1 MDLLLDINNIQQEVF
16 DNIVLQKPIPLQGGT
31 YLAKITI
38 NDGPILF
45 QTPKSKTKKGIVTNN
60 KRNYCD
66 LIFNEEPIEFQN
78 WIEALEST
86 IKNKIFEKGEYWFN
100 ESPSLDDI
108 DYNWNTSVKIFKKHT
123 ILRTFLAKSKN
134 LNEVV
139 SVYDSEQNKINLEE
153 INKDSTIITILE
165 ISGLKF
171 SASSFHLEY
180 CLRQIMLIKE
190 MPIFDKCIIKVNNSR
205 NKLLQNNET
214 ELDDNN
220 DKVNLNISEKKD
232 DNEIEENDNEII
244 EQDDNEIEQDDNEI
258 EQNDNEIE
266 QDDNEIIE
274 QESED
279 IQPDN
284 TEDIQQ
290 ENTED
295 IKLDNSESLKQ
306 EISEE
311 ISEEIKESQISD
323 EKNKDYLE
331 KNYDLNNLSEMD
343 LNIPEDSE
351 IVNLKKPN
359 EVYLELYE
367 KAKNK
372 AKIAKINAV
381 KAYLEVKNIKKTYM
395 IDEVESSDD
404 EILEKMLL

>member
-86 IKNKIFEKGEYWFN
+86 IKSKIFEKGEYWFN

-108 DYNWNTSVKIFKKHT
+108 DYNWNTSIKIFKKHT

-171 SASSFHLEY
+171 SSSSFHLEY

-190 MPIFDKCIIKVNNSR
+190 MPIFDKCIIKVSNSKKSS
-205 NKLLQNNET
+205 NIELQNNESI
-214 ELDDNN
+214 LNN
-220 DKVNLNISEKKD
+220 TNDTNNKVNLNISEKQE
-232 DNEIEENDNEII
+232 DNEIEESDNDEDNVI
-244 EQDDNEIEQDDNEI
+244 EEEK
-258 EQNDNEIE
+258 
-266 QDDNEIIE
+266 
-274 QESED
+274 SED
-279 IQPDN
+279 IEKVDG
-284 TEDIQQ
+284 IQEESSQ
-290 ENTED
+290 EIQEELSQE
-295 IKLDNSESLKQ
+295 IHEEPSQEDNSETLKQ

-311 ISEEIKESQISD
+311 ISEEIKESQISN

-331 KNYDLNNLSEMD
+331 KSYDLNDLSEMD

-372 AKIAKINAV
+372 AKLAKINAV

-404 EILEKMLL
+404 EILDKMLL